1 MPNHQILKKE
11 KNSHNLIKMSIKSL
25 IPKRHAVEDSD
36 DDDDSMS
43 SMSEFVASSGT
54 GSGRKRKLDHLT
66 WEEKVQ
72 RK

>member
-1 MPNHQILKKE
+1 
-11 KNSHNLIKMSIKSL
+11 MSIKSL
-25 IPKRHAVEDSD
+25 IPKRHAVVEDSD

-54 GSGRKRKLDHLT
+54 GTGRKRKLDHLT

>member
-1 MPNHQILKKE
+1 
-11 KNSHNLIKMSIKSL
+11 MSVKSL
-25 IPKRHAVEDSD
+25 IPKRHVVEESD
-36 DDDDSMS
+36 DDDDSNSMC
-43 SMSEFVASSGT
+43 SMSEFIASSGT